1 LLQSSL
7 SPIGVPQYC
16 SPRFDDG
23 PRAGSEYPIRHRP
36 RGEEKEL
43 YACLAQRPKRRPK
56 SAWNDS
62 GVRSAIEPIVYRR
75 VSNKDVPRT
84 LTELK
89 SLHRTRPD
97 FIVIGVFPCL
107 SGDRRCWMV
116 ETV

>member
-1 LLQSSL
+1 MHAS
-7 SPIGVPQYC
+7 
-16 SPRFDDG
+16 RKDRRDG
-23 PRAGSEYPIRHRP
+23 SRALGTT
-36 RGEEKEL
+36 
-43 YACLAQRPKRRPK
+43 Q
-56 SAWNDS
+56 

-107 SGDRRCWMV
+107 SGDRRCWMSC
-116 ETV
+116 